1 MASAGPQA
9 NPPVPA
15 AKDKGRNGSEP
26 LVEANTSPNDPS
38 L

>member
-1 MASAGPQA
+1 MAFAGRQA

-15 AKDKGRNGSEP
+15 AKDKELNGGEP
-26 LVEANTSPNDPS
+26 LVEANISPNDPS

>member
-1 MASAGPQA
+1 MAFAGPQA

-15 AKDKGRNGSEP
+15 AKDKGPNGGEP